1 MKKNPFPTIILQVNK
16 KRRMIMNSIIYYFS
30 GTGNSF
36 AVARDIANV
45 VKGELKPIPVEVKKE
60 KVETDAQK
68 IVIVFPVYAW
78 GPPVIVREFVKK
90 IEDVANKKIFVVMTY
105 GGSAGATVDFIK
117 QDLALKNGSVASNF
131 GIKMVGNCITLYGA
145 PAEEKQKTAFEK
157 YIGKMNEI
165 VKAIDE
171 GTEGLE
177 EKCGFL
183 MKHLFSGLVYK
194 GFLKGLPKM
203 DKKFYSDE
211 KCTKCKICSKVCPA
225 GNIDFA
231 DGKPVWKGSC
241 EQCMACIQWCPA
253 EAIQYGK
260 STVKRRRYHH
270 PDVKISDMMKHA
282 GN

>member
-1 MKKNPFPTIILQVNK
+1 
-16 KRRMIMNSIIYYFS
+16 
-30 GTGNSF
+30 
-36 AVARDIANV
+36 
-45 VKGELKPIPVEVKKE
+45 
-60 KVETDAQK
+60 
-68 IVIVFPVYAW
+68 
-78 GPPVIVREFVKK
+78 
-90 IEDVANKKIFVVMTY
+90 
-105 GGSAGATVDFIK
+105 
-117 QDLALKNGSVASNF
+117 
-131 GIKMVGNCITLYGA
+131 
-145 PAEEKQKTAFEK
+145 
-157 YIGKMNEI
+157 MNEI